1 MTPAGDGL
9 PMREVVERTGVG
21 EATLRAWETRY
32 GFPAPRRLPSGH
44 RRYRESDVEVLLQAL
59 RLRAAGL
66 PVKTAIERAREGAAP
81 SRSVFGT
88 LRRRRPDLQVNLL
101 RKRSLIAISHAIED
115 EGACGAAD
123 LLLFGAFQRERH
135 YRETL
140 GRWRELG
147 RVAETALVF
156 ADFAVARRPA
166 GQPIEVPISD
176 RDPLAREWLIAC
188 DSSDRAACLVGWEP
202 PGQADAP
209 DAQRRFETIWTADRA
224 TVRCAALVCCEL
236 AARDAPGVVARIAER
251 LSEPV
256 PAGSEELRRAES
268 LTSRMIAYLAA
279 A

>member
-1 MTPAGDGL
+1 MCIRD
-9 PMREVVERTGVG
+9 
-21 EATLRAWETRY
+21 
-32 GFPAPRRLPSGH
+32 S
-44 RRYRESDVEVLLQAL
+44 QAL

-188 DSSDRAACLVGWEP
+188 DSSDRAAPSRRGRP

-256 PAGSEELRRAES
+256 PAGS
-268 LTSRMIAYLAA
+268 
-279 A
+279 